1 MSNYVSV
8 IFCRNCGSRY
18 VEAVPGSHGAVEF
31 FCRSCGVREEVQKFT
46 LGRCKV
52 GNSELQNA
60 YDTRAG
66 KVKPERVK

>member
-18 VEAVPGSHGAVEF
+18 VEAFPEQNASIVF
-31 FCRSCGVREEVQKFT
+31 FCRACGVREITNKFT

-52 GNSELQNA
+52 GNTELQNA
-60 YDTRAG
+60 FDTRAG

>member
-18 VEAVPGSHGAVEF
+18 VEAVPGQNGAVAF
-31 FCRSCGVREEVQKFT
+31 FCRSCGVREEFNKFT

-52 GNSELQNA
+52 GNTELQNA
-60 YDTRAG
+60 RDTKAG